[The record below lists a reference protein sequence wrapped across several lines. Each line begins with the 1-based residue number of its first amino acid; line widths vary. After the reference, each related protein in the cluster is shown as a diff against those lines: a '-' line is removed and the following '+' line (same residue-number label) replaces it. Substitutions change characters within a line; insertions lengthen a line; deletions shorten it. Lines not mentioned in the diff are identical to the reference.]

1 MYSSCGFIIE
11 CITCNALK
19 TNIKSAFYIKIR
31 INNAIEINI
40 LNNFSSD
47 IRIRIFGQDMLVIDK
62 FTIICMY
69 RRARESVN
77 RYHYQHTLSC
87 LFRNL

>member
-11 CITCNALK
+11 CITCNALE

-47 IRIRIFGQDMLVIDK
+47 FRIRIFGQDMLVIDK
-62 FTIICMY
+62 FTHYLYVSKGERIG
-69 RRARESVN
+69 ES
-77 RYHYQHTLSC
+77 LS
-87 LFRNL
+87 L